1 MDAQALKNITFD
13 LTGFE
18 AGSVP
23 AEVLAHLERDRW
35 PEFYRELYR
44 RRPRKFYFDIH
55 HYGMERQDWEW
66 MVGRSRSW
74 SEVERVLN
82 QHRVD
87 WTRANRH
94 EVLVNGAT
102 IYRMR

>member
-1 MDAQALKNITFD
+1 MVIQVQKKINFD

-23 AEVLAHLERDRW
+23 AEVLAPLERDRW

-44 RRPRKFYFDIH
+44 RRLRKVYFDIH
-55 HYGMERQDWEW
+55 HYGLERQVWAW
-66 MVGRSRSW
+66 MVGRSRTW
-74 SEVERVLN
+74 AEVERVLN

-87 WTRANRH
+87 WKRANRH
-94 EVLVNGAT
+94 EVTINGAT